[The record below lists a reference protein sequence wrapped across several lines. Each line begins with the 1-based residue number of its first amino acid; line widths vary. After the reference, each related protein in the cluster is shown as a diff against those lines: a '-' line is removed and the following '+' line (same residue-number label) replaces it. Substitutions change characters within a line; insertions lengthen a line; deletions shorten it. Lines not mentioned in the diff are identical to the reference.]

1 MISRL
6 NAALGLA
13 IGAALIATAAAA
25 AEPRLKPVIEVEG
38 SQVTLGDLFDNAGAI
53 AGKAVMPAPRPGERF
68 KLTIP
73 QVFELANAHGLGWR
87 PVTSFEHVTVQ
98 RAWRYLDEGRVR
110 NGLMGALRHAGGGDR
125 LNLVL
130 ADEALRIKVARGA
143 LAEVRYD
150 DVSYSADGG
159 RFRATLVVTEAGDVA
174 RRYNLV
180 GKAYESIE
188 VPVLRS
194 RLRTDDVIEERDIEW
209 VEIRVDALPR
219 DAIRDARDLIGKSLT
234 RVVRPG
240 KPLLPGDVG
249 EPTIVQRG
257 SVVAMHFISRHM
269 HLVASGRAQESGAM
283 GDVIRVQNV
292 HSRLTIDAVI
302 TGTNR
307 VEAHSAHMIAA
318 Q

>member
-13 IGAALIATAAAA
+13 MGAALIATGAAA

-38 SQVTLGDLFDNAGAI
+38 SQVTLGDLFDNAGAVAGQAVI
-53 AGKAVMPAPRPGERF
+53 AAPPPGERIT
-68 KLTIP
+68 LTIAR
-73 QVFELANAHGLGWR
+73 VFEMANAHGLGWR

-98 RAWRYLDEGRVR
+98 RAWRYLDEDRVR
-110 NGLMGALRHAGGGDR
+110 NGLMGALRRAGGADR

-130 ADEALRIKVARGA
+130 SKEALRIKVARGA
-143 LAEVRYD
+143 LAEVHYD

-180 GKAYESIE
+180 GKAYESVE
-188 VPVLRS
+188 VPVLRG

-209 VEIRVDALPR
+209 IESRVDALPR
-219 DAIRDARDLIGKSLT
+219 DAIRDARELVGKSLI

-240 KPLLPGDVG
+240 KPLLPSDVG

-257 SVVAMHFISRHM
+257 SVVAMHFMSRHM
-269 HLVASGRAQESGAM
+269 HLIASGRAQESGAM

-292 HSRLTIDAVI
+292 HSRLTIDAVV

-307 VEAHSAHMIAA
+307 VEVHPAHMIAA